1 MKVIKT
7 KLLDTSMKHVVGK
20 ECAEIVCHLTRFES
34 QRCKVSLH
42 DILIKC
48 NFLRAFETAM
58 SVFCFFSFVIN

>member
-7 KLLDTSMKHVVGK
+7 KLLDTLMKRVVGK
-20 ECAEIVCHLTRFES
+20 QCAEIACHLTRFKS

-48 NFLRAFETAM
+48 HFLRAFETAM
-58 SVFCFFSFVIN
+58 SVVCFFSFVIN